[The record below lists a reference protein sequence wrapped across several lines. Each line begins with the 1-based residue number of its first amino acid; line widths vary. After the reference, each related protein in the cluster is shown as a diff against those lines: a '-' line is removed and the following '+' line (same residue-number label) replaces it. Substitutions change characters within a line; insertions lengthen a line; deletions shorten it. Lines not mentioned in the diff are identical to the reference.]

1 MRAAYLIHLRTLWT
15 RRYIN
20 ARHVAPHKPFLDNLN
35 HTGNFISVVA
45 LEELFKMLQS
55 RFTIVYFRF
64 ERSDGMDA
72 DDHAS
77 SKAIQKGA
85 PHLVEKVLLRRRY
98 PAILRYL
105 PRPLSHTCP
114 N

>member
-1 MRAAYLIHLRTLWT
+1 
-15 RRYIN
+15 
-20 ARHVAPHKPFLDNLN
+20 
-35 HTGNFISVVA
+35 
-45 LEELFKMLQS
+45 
-55 RFTIVYFRF
+55 
-64 ERSDGMDA
+64 MDA